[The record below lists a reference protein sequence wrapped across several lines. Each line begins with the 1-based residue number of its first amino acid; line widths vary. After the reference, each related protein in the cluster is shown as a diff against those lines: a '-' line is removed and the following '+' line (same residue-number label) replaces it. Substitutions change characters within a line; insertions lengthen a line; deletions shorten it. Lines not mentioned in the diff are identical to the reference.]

1 MKYLITESRL
11 DKLVNDFINELTG
24 GVLERHK
31 HPNAMVDYIW
41 WTDLEG
47 RTIFEQDDIDEGL
60 SLGVREDIW
69 NSVNRMFS
77 LSSYDTDIAFQK
89 WMFNYNGMK
98 FPAGVYTFESEL

>member
-1 MKYLITESRL
+1 MKYIITESRL
-11 DKLVNDFINELTG
+11 DKLTNDFINELTG

-77 LSSYDTDIAFQK
+77 FSSNNTDIAFLK

-98 FPAGVYTFESEL
+98 FPSGVYTFESDI

>member
-11 DKLVNDFINELTG
+11 DEMIDDYITNITG

-31 HPNAMVDYIW
+31 HPNTMVDYIW

-47 RTIFEQDDIDEGL
+47 RTVFEQFDADEGL
-60 SLGVREDIW
+60 SLGVREDMW
-69 NSVNRMFS
+69 NSVYLMFS
-77 LSSYDTDIAFQK
+77 LSTNNTDIAFLK

-98 FPAGVYTFESEL
+98 FPSGVYTFENEY